1 MKKILTVFVAIIISM
16 VSISCATMHYTVS
29 EETPETLEIVLEG
42 KTYSGDLCD
51 KCAHQVKENGKF
63 KAAYTFVDGSE
74 TFTYDRN
81 RLAWRLNST
90 DTIGR
95 WKVDYKHSN
104 TEDADFTNYYVSVN
118 YKADKCLCYL
128 NRVEKYI
135 FIMYANAI
143 DIIPYL

>member
-1 MKKILTVFVAIIISM
+1 MTLFAVVIISM
-16 VSISCATMHYTVS
+16 VSIGCATMHYTVS

-51 KCAHQVKENGKF
+51 QQAHMVKENGKF
-63 KAAYTFVDGSE
+63 KAAYTFTDESE
-74 TFTYDRN
+74 TFTYDRS

-90 DTIGR
+90 DTIGK
-95 WKVDYKHSN
+95 WKVEYKHSN

-128 NRVEKYI
+128 NRTEKYI
-135 FIMYANAI
+135 FIIYTNVI
-143 DIIPYL
+143 DVIPYL